1 VTDRDRFGENRAQ
14 KEERDLQRQER
25 HRVRERR
32 KLIGLLAIALFILV
46 LAFIRFGK
54 TIPWGA
60 R

>member
-14 KEERDLQRQER
+14 KEERELQLQER
-25 HRVRERR
+25 HRARERR
-32 KLIGLLAIALFILV
+32 KLIGLLPLALFILA
-46 LAFIRFGK
+46 LAFLRFGK